1 MACKSTAWQGTAS
14 ARVRRIGDTFLNW
27 LGYQFV
33 TRLPDRIAWRT
44 SCNPDH
50 WLGNW
55 ALPRAGDWA
64 YRDH

>member
-1 MACKSTAWQGTAS
+1 MN
-14 ARVRRIGDTFLNW
+14 TFLNW
-27 LGYQFV
+27 LGYQLV